1 MTLTESILARLPYS
15 APFLFVDHIHE
26 VSNEGISG
34 GFYLD
39 PDLDFYRGHFRQQ
52 PVTPGVI
59 LTEIMAQIGLA
70 CLGIYLSEE
79 NKAHNDFPFAL
90 TSSAVEYYLPVYP
103 GETVTVKSTKIY
115 YRFGKL
121 KCKVALY
128 NNAGALACEGTLAGM
143 QIKPTV
149 WKEE

>member
-15 APFLFVDHIHE
+15 APFLFVDRIHE
-26 VSNEGISG
+26 VSDEGISG
-34 GFYLD
+34 SFYLD
-39 PDLDFYRGHFRQQ
+39 PGLDFYRGHFPQQ

-70 CLGIYLSEE
+70 CLGIYLSKENEE
-79 NKAHNDFPFAL
+79 NNDFPFAL

-103 GETVTVKSTKIY
+103 DETVTVKSTKIY

-121 KCKVALY
+121 KCNVALY
-128 NNAGALACEGTLAGM
+128 NNAGALACEGTMAGM
-143 QIKPTV
+143 HINSIV